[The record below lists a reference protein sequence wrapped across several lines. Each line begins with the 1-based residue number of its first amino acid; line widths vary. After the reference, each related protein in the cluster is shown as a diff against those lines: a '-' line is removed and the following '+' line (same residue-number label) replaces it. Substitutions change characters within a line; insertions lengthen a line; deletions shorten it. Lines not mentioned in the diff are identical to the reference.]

1 MNWEAISAI
10 TELIGLVGIV
20 VSLAYLS
27 IQIRSSNR
35 VASAQARQS
44 MSEFVMS
51 ISTFRSEH
59 ADRYAKLESEVE
71 LSEGD
76 LLFQF
81 WGHMQMMSFGEAYF
95 HQFKLGLMPEMHW
108 QGFSSWIEGYVDSNG
123 FSEFWEH
130 ERGSF
135 SDDYV
140 AWVEERIARRDTRSI
155 SQ

>member
-1 MNWEAISAI
+1 MNWEAVSAI
-10 TELIGLVGIV
+10 AELIGLVGII
-20 VSLAYLS
+20 VSLVYLS

-59 ADRYAKLESEVE
+59 ADRYAKLESGVE

-108 QGFSSWIEGYVDSNG
+108 QGFSNWIEGYIESNG
-123 FSEFWEH
+123 FSDFWETD
-130 ERGSF
+130 RGSF

-140 AWVEERIARRDTRSI
+140 VWVEERMASRDARSSSR
-155 SQ
+155 

>member
-1 MNWEAISAI
+1 MNWEAVSAI
-10 TELIGLVGIV
+10 AELIGVIGII
-20 VSLAYLS
+20 VSLVYLS
-27 IQIRSSNR
+27 MQIRDSNR

-59 ADRYAKLESEVE
+59 ADRYAKLESGAE
-71 LSEGD
+71 LSDGD

-108 QGFSSWIEGYVDSNG
+108 QGFSSWISGYIDSNG
-123 FSEFWEH
+123 FDDFWEQD
-130 ERGSF
+130 RSSF

-140 AWVEERIARRDTRSI
+140 AWVDDKIARRDSRPSN
-155 SQ
+155 